1 MAGVSEFAERFKELF
16 EKAKEKMPE
25 IATWNKVYQ
34 LVVPGVGEFYIEISG
49 GELKVVEGRHPNP
62 IATLETDQETL
73 SKILS
78 GEMDA
83 MMAFMAKKLKITGN
97 VIDTVNL
104 KRIIDLGLGK
114 E

>member
-1 MAGVSEFAERFKELF
+1 MASLEEYASRFKELF
-16 EKAKEKMPE
+16 DKAKEKMPE
-25 IATWNKVYQ
+25 VATWNKVYQ
-34 LVVPGVGEFYIEISG
+34 MGVPGVGEFYIEISG
-49 GELKVVEGRHPNP
+49 GELRIKEGRHPSP
-62 IATLETDQETL
+62 IATLETDEETL

-83 MMAFMAKKLKITGN
+83 MRAFMARKLKITGN

-104 KRIIDLGLGK
+104 KRIIDVGLGR

>member
-1 MAGVSEFAERFKELF
+1 MASFEEYAARFKELF
-16 EKAKEKMPE
+16 EKAKEKMPD

-34 LVVPGVGEFYIEISG
+34 LVVSGVGEFYIEISG
-49 GELKVVEGRHPNP
+49 GQLKVEKGRHPNP
-62 IATLETDQETL
+62 IATLQTDEETL

-78 GEMDA
+78 GELDA
-83 MMAFMAKKLKITGN
+83 MRAFMTRKLTITGN

>member
-1 MAGVSEFAERFKELF
+1 MADFQAIEARFKELF
-16 EKAKEKMPE
+16 EKAKEKQPD

-34 LVVPGVGEFYIEISG
+34 LIVEGVGEFYIEISG
-49 GELKVVEGRHPNP
+49 GEIKIAQGRHPSP
-62 IATLETDQETL
+62 IATLTTDPETL
-73 SKILS
+73 DKILK

-83 MMAFMAKKLKITGN
+83 MRAFMMKKLRITGN

-104 KRIIDLGLGK
+104 KRIIDLGLGR